1 MLRLADL
8 YLQNSC
14 GGHGLPARML
24 KIVML
29 WDASESRYDDYD
41 IMSVRFLLSEI
52 RAAVS
57 GFWSWLLLI
66 NIGALSIRIPS
77 WGILYCKYNK

>member
-1 MLRLADL
+1 
-8 YLQNSC
+8 
-14 GGHGLPARML
+14 
-24 KIVML
+24 ML

-77 WGILYCKYNK
+77 WGILYCTYNK